1 MNEASDAGFA
11 EYIAFDEFRLGVG
24 AGRFRVIANPKLAR
38 RYVSQRL
45 MLLVFVMPIIG
56 LGVALALTG
65 RTWVGGLLVVAG
77 IALNRVVMWQAAR
90 ILLYLATHDAAV
102 YEYVTQQGIM
112 EVRRA

>member
-1 MNEASDAGFA
+1 MAGAGNFT
-11 EYIAFDEFRLGVG
+11 EYIAFEDFRSGVG
-24 AGRFRVIANPKLAR
+24 AGRFRVIADPKLAR

-45 MLLVFVMPIIG
+45 MLLVVVMPIIG

-77 IALNRVVMWQAAR
+77 IALNRLVMWQAAR
-90 ILLYLATHDAAV
+90 ILLYLATHNAAV
-102 YEYVTQQGIM
+102 YEHVTQQGIM